1 MSTLFK
7 LLEKKLI
14 KIKFNHDDNLSYI
27 YGIMNTYSDLPASYA
42 DACLVR
48 MSETIPRAKIFT
60 LDSDFKIYR
69 TSAGEKISLIFPGYQ

>member
-42 DACLVR
+42 D
-48 MSETIPRAKIFT
+48 ETIPRAKIFT